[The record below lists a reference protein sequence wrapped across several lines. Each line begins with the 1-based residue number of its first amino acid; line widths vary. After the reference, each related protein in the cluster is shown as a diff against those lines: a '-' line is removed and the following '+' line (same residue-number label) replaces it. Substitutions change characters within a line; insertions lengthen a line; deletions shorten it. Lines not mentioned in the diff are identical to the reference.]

1 MYKKKNRSDGND
13 ATDYKIKE
21 DSAQDFFDITE
32 LADEAPL
39 IDSKDIKDD
48 YDIEDEIPAVKVNTD
63 GSNSTQIVPLSSEKN
78 EESTDDKEL
87 MPPPPKTVQLAL
99 VKVEDSEL
107 SAIDSK
113 SKIYLSPLKLLICP
127 LCCRTRQETRNTIRC
142 HVTIKICRN
151 RCHRTFS

>member
-32 LADEAPL
+32 LADEVPL
-39 IDSKDIKDD
+39 IESKDIKDD

-63 GSNSTQIVPLSSEKN
+63 GSNSTQKVSSSSEKN

-87 MPPPPKTVQLAL
+87 MPPPPKNVQLAL
-99 VKVEDSEL
+99 VKVEDSEM

-113 SKIYLSPLKLLICP
+113 SKFIVS
-127 LCCRTRQETRNTIRC
+127 
-142 HVTIKICRN
+142 
-151 RCHRTFS
+151 